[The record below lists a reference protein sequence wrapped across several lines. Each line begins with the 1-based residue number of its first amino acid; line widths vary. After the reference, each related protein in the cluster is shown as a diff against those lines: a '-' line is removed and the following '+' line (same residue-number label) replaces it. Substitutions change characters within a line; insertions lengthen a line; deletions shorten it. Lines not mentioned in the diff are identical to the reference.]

1 MPTAN
6 FGFPSVLGPFMRD
19 EELGIP
25 REVVD
30 IFEVEIG
37 GFYRIVFQV
46 LDGGAYPLVFDD
58 PPDAV

>member
-1 MPTAN
+1 
-6 FGFPSVLGPFMRD
+6 MRD

-46 LDGGAYPLVFDD
+46 QDGGAYPLVFDD
-58 PPDAV
+58 HPDAV